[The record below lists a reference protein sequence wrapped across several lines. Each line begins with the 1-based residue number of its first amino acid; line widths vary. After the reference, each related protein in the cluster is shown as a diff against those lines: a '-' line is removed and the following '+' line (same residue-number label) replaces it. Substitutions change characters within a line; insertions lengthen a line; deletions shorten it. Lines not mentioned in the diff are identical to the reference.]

1 MDVGESSICCDVIYE
16 RPQAFLLD
24 VWESSGKFLPQVVMF
39 FFLHLKDVVQAI
51 DFWLEKKIA
60 SSHRL
65 DLLAVFTDLLVK
77 SGKPENKIKLDLH
90 QSLIVSTIVSDVLF
104 ARFRTVEDIPTI

>member
-1 MDVGESSICCDVIYE
+1 M
-16 RPQAFLLD
+16 
-24 VWESSGKFLPQVVMF
+24 
-39 FFLHLKDVVQAI
+39 
-51 DFWLEKKIA
+51 
-60 SSHRL
+60 
-65 DLLAVFTDLLVK
+65 FTDLLVK